1 MWLVWFCS
9 TNVKYH
15 RQAGGL
21 NKAACLFSS
30 SERETSPGEP
40 VASIKQPA
48 FFSSSER
55 ETPPGKPVA
64 SIKQPAFFS
73 SNERETPPGKPVASI
88 KQPAFLVSV
97 NVIHHLGSRLHHK
110 LELGIERSEQRTE

>member
-48 FFSSSER
+48 FFSS
-55 ETPPGKPVA
+55 
-64 SIKQPAFFS
+64 
-73 SNERETPPGKPVASI
+73 NERETPPGKPVASI
-88 KQPAFLVSV
+88 KQPAFLVAA
-97 NVIHHLGSRLHHK
+97 NVRHHRASRWPHN